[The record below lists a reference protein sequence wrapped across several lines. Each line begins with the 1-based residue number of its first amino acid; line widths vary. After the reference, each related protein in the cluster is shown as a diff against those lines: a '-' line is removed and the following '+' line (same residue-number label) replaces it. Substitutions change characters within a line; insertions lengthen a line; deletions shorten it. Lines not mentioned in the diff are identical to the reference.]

1 MQNLLGEYTKWLQSK
16 RDQEVQF
23 YKQSF
28 EKRWTSLVN
37 PSDQIELGTTG
48 VLDRKSEV
56 TISVIEDFSAA
67 AASKLLE
74 RDIRE
79 VVRLSANAN

>member
-1 MQNLLGEYTKWLQSK
+1 M
-16 RDQEVQF
+16 
-23 YKQSF
+23 
-28 EKRWTSLVN
+28 N

-79 VVRLSANAN
+79 VVRFSANAN

>member
-16 RDQEVQF
+16 RDQELQF

-28 EKRWTSLVN
+28 EKRWTSLV

-48 VLDRKSEV
+48 VLVRKSEV
-56 TISVIEDFSAA
+56 GIRVIEDFSAA